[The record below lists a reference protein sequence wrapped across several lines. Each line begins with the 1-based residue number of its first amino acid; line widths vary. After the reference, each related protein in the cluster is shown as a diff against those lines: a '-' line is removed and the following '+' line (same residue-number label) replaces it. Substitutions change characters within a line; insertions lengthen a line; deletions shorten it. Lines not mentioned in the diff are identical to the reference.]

1 MVIELVPPGESE
13 AVASARAEQR
23 AWLAE
28 RGYRVIE
35 LEEEAVATDLS
46 QVLDRLAQ
54 TVGDAAGQA

>member
-1 MVIELVPPGESE
+1 VPPSESE
-13 AVASARAEQR
+13 AVAKARADER
-23 AWLAE
+23 AWLIE

-35 LEEEAVATDLS
+35 LEEEAVAGDLS